1 MEKSY
6 KNRLSNTNITKR
18 TVLTAS
24 YSDKQYQKQS
34 KNYQNLLQNL
44 LDQDNDQQVDTKEIT
59 VNDLFSF
66 IVTEE
71 QATKIL
77 GNKLHISKH
86 GKHYLDE
93 TTKKLNKEGID
104 YFNQILH
111 ESIDFYERVFHEQLY
126 NTYKKNRSK
135 DKD

>member
-1 MEKSY
+1 MEKSH

-104 YFNQILH
+104 FKTMINELELKQK
-111 ESIDFYERVFHEQLY
+111 E
-126 NTYKKNRSK
+126 KKGSGFSK
-135 DKD
+135 KKSLKEKSKNKN